1 VRSSGSRRSRQ
12 VASPADD
19 WRIGPTSLALSGL
32 IRGLAATVEL
42 CYHDDATV
50 RSWEQQGRP
59 FILAFWHRY
68 LILMRYAYFGSRMSV
83 LVSQSWDGELT
94 AQTLAHL
101 GIDTC
106 RGSTSQGGAAAL
118 RDLLRRA
125 RHGSDLA
132 FTPDGPRGPLRK
144 VQPGVIVA
152 AALSGLPI
160 QPVAIG
166 ATRRKLLRSWDRM
179 LVPLPGARVD
189 ILFGT
194 PLVVGPRSPIPD
206 GVDRLEQALYAL
218 DARAAEISGWP
229 ADRLVDTG
237 TGGPTGRPL
246 VSTTAGTV
254 DAGGGGG
261 AGGGGDR

>member
-1 VRSSGSRRSRQ
+1 MRSSRPRRSRQ
-12 VASPADD
+12 AVAPADD

-32 IRGLAATVEL
+32 IRGLAATVEFA
-42 CYHDDATV
+42 YHDDATV
-50 RSWEQQGRP
+50 RSWERQGQP

-68 LILMRYAYFGSRMSV
+68 LVLMRYAYFGERMSV

-94 AQTLAHL
+94 SQTLAHL

-118 RDLLRRA
+118 RDLVRRA
-125 RHGSDLA
+125 RHGSDLT

-152 AALSGLPI
+152 AAMSGLPI

-179 LVPLPGARVD
+179 LVPLPGSRVD
-189 ILFGT
+189 IVFGP
-194 PLVVGPRSPIPD
+194 PLRIGPRSPIPE
-206 GVDRLEQALYAL
+206 GVERLEYALRDL
-218 DARAAEISGWP
+218 DARAAEASGWALDGL
-229 ADRLVDTG
+229 ADGVADGLVG
-237 TGGPTGRPL
+237 
-246 VSTTAGTV
+246 AGS
-254 DAGGGGG
+254 AGG
-261 AGGGGDR
+261 AGGGGGDR